1 LSTADYIPGAC
12 NIGKGEIRR
21 RQIVALI
28 GLALSISSLI
38 TLIST
43 NAPRGARLGIF
54 VPLAVASIG
63 WVQSRKKFCL
73 AYGFMGTFNF
83 GKLGQLSRVADSA
96 SRAAD
101 RKTALGILF
110 QAGAYAAVI
119 TAIIYLLPL

>member
-1 LSTADYIPGAC
+1 MSTADYIPGAC

-21 RQIVALI
+21 RQIVAVV
-28 GLALSISSLI
+28 GLALSISSFI

-63 WVQSRKKFCL
+63 WVQSRRKFCL

-101 RKTALGILF
+101 RKTALSILL
-110 QAGAYAAVI
+110 QAGAYAAVV